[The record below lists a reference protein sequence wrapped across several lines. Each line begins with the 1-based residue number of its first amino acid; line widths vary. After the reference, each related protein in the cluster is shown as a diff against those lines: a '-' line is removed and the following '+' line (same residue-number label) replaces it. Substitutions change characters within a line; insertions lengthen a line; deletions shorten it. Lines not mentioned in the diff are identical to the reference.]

1 MADTDEQTRARAAYS
16 DQIAREMMD
25 AAPPGL
31 VGNYLQAR
39 LVVAVERLTES
50 LNSSKG
56 F

>member
-16 DQIAREMMD
+16 HQIAEEMLQV
-25 AAPPGL
+25 APPGL
-31 VGNYLQAR
+31 VANYLAAR